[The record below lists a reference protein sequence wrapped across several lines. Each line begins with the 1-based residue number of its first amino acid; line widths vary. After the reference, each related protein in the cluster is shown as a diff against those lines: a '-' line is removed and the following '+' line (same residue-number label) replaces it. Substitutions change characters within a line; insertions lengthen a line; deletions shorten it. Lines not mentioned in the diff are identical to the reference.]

1 MQISALPKSARPR
14 EKLIEQGPEALS
26 NAELL
31 AIFLRTG
38 IKGLNAIELAE
49 SLLQEQQ
56 TLQRLFNASLE
67 EFSALK
73 GLGVAKYTQLQ
84 AVLELSRRY
93 LKEECLRETV
103 FQNPTAVRNYLSAQL
118 RGLGHE
124 VFMVLYLDNQ
134 NRLIKDEVL
143 FHGTIN
149 AASVYPREVVKAALK
164 YHSAAVIFA
173 HNHPSG
179 VAEPSEADKLITK
192 KLQQGL
198 ALVDINVLDHL
209 IVAGSHCISFA
220 ERGLI

>member
-103 FQNPTAVRNYLSAQL
+103 FQNPTAVRDYLSAQL

-164 YHSAAVIFA
+164 CHSAAVIFA

>member
-103 FQNPTAVRNYLSAQL
+103 FQNPTAVRDYLSAQL

-209 IVAGSHCISFA
+209 IVAGSYCISFA

>member
-103 FQNPTAVRNYLSAQL
+103 FQNPTAVRDYLSAQL

>member
-49 SLLQEQQ
+49 TLLQEQQ

-103 FQNPTAVRNYLSAQL
+103 FQNPTAVRDYLSAQL

>member
-14 EKLIEQGPEALS
+14 ERLIEHGPEALS

-103 FQNPTAVRNYLSAQL
+103 FQNPTAVRDYLSAQL

>member
-56 TLQRLFNASLE
+56 TLQRLFNVSLE

>member
-38 IKGLNAIELAE
+38 IKGFNAIELAE

-103 FQNPTAVRNYLSAQL
+103 FQNPTAVRDYLSAQL